1 MGNRV
6 YRYEL
11 AGDRLIKPKLLL
23 DLPAGPGYAHNG
35 GKILNGPDHN
45 LYVPIGDLLRGN
57 KTTENIKNISKVDGS
72 LAFFALQKMEKSR

>member
-72 LAFFALQKMEKSR
+72 LAFFALQKMEKK